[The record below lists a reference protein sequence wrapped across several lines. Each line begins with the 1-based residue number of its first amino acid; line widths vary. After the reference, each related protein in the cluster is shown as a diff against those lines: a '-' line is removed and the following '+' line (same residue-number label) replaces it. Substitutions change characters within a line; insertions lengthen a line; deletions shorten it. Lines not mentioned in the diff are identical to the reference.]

1 MFLLK
6 ASRGDNHDGLQG
18 APGDLVPVLME
29 NGEGLVLTVTWLV
42 LRRSGG
48 GSCDQVDRP
57 GAQDW
62 ILALAVTPSCDLVHF
77 GSGEALLGAPAVVC
91 VGVRDEANMW
101 LEVADES
108 QTRVFL
114 SETQSQRRWTSEK
127 RLKPVVFPR
136 LTWFW
141 DFFP

>member
-1 MFLLK
+1 M
-6 ASRGDNHDGLQG
+6 
-18 APGDLVPVLME
+18 
-29 NGEGLVLTVTWLV
+29 
-42 LRRSGG
+42 
-48 GSCDQVDRP
+48 
-57 GAQDW
+57 
-62 ILALAVTPSCDLVHF
+62 
-77 GSGEALLGAPAVVC
+77 C